1 MKKKKQNEE
10 VSEAVVLEEEKEKKA
25 KKSKHKKV
33 WRIIDRIF
41 GVFLVT
47 GIVAALG
54 GLALEYV
61 LVKGPSPAL
70 KELFIMTMHET
81 RRFDFISNVYL
92 SEEEV
97 AEIIGG
103 NQSTSEDYGTDY
115 SLISIAANDGD
126 AKQLDEN
133 GTDAWGLTDDDGDGI
148 IYVDLKGPGYVG
160 YMIVVLDPHR
170 VFVGMPEGYGPGY
183 AGMSLEDLVKKYDAI
198 GGINGGGFTDE
209 GGGGLGGDPQGLT
222 VVQGDYYGVGYDY
235 CEFVGIDD
243 EGMMHVGYF
252 EAESAQAINIQN
264 GVSFYPLLI
273 VNGEPADLTK
283 IVSGVNPRSAIG
295 QRSDGAIIMIAI
307 DGRQV
312 HSMGATYQDVIDIM
326 LGYGVVNACNLDG
339 GSSSSLYMNGE
350 YINKC
355 SSASGFSR
363 NLPNGFLFK

>member
-1 MKKKKQNEE
+1 MKKKKKNEE
-10 VSEAVVLEEEKEKKA
+10 VSDAVVLEEEKEKKA
-25 KKSKHKKV
+25 KKARHKKV

-41 GVFLVT
+41 GFFLVT

-70 KELFIMTMHET
+70 RNLFIMTMHET

-97 AEIIGG
+97 ESLLSSNVASNGD
-103 NQSTSEDYGTDY
+103 NYTDTSM
-115 SLISIAANDGD
+115 ISIAANDSEV
-126 AKQLDEN
+126 AQLDEN
-133 GTDAWGLTDDDGDGI
+133 GTDSWGLTDDDGDGI
-148 IYVDLKGPGYVG
+148 IYQDIKGPGYVG
-160 YMIVVLDPHR
+160 YMIVILDPHR

-183 AGMSLEDLVKKYDAI
+183 SGMSLEELVKKYDAI
-198 GGINGGGFTDE
+198 GGINGGGFNDV
-209 GGGGLGGDPQGLT
+209 GGSGLGGDPQGLT
-222 VVQGDYYGVGYDY
+222 VVQGEYYGTGYEGS
-235 CEFVGIDD
+235 EFVGID
-243 EGMMHVGYF
+243 ENGMMHVGYYA
-252 EAESAQAINIQN
+252 AEDAVADSIVN
-264 GVSFYPLLI
+264 GVSFYPILI
-273 VNGEPADLTK
+273 TNGEPSDLTR

-295 QRSDGAIIMIAI
+295 QRSDGAIIMLAI

-312 HSMGATYQDVIDIM
+312 HSMGATYQDVIDI
-326 LGYGVVNACNLDG
+326 LLSYGVVNACNLDG
-339 GSSSSLYMNGE
+339 GSSSSLYMDGE